1 MSGQASRPSGQD
13 PFEIVADQIVLIR
26 GEIRELKRT
35 SLDREDAAIL
45 NAEVA
50 EALDRMTA
58 AAASAPQ
65 ALRDALEAD
74 RAQTRAEAVR
84 SAIAAA
90 QGAVEGVRGDLE
102 AERQRYADGL
112 SEARRAARR
121 SVRGSWAWFATAAL
135 SGALLCALVI
145 YGTETAKAAVGIP
158 RLALLA
164 CEAIGGQKGESQG
177 QGYCVF
183 WDG

>member
-1 MSGQASRPSGQD
+1 MSKD
-13 PFEIVADQIVLIR
+13 PFQQLVDEITLIR
-26 GEIRELKRT
+26 GEVKELKRT
-35 SLDREDAAIL
+35 SLNREEAQTL
-45 NAEVA
+45 NELVT
-50 EALDRMTA
+50 EAVDRMTEA
-58 AAASAPQ
+58 AIGAREGVRS
-65 ALRDALEAD
+65 DLEAD
-74 RAQTRAEAVR
+74 RAQTARLAVQ
-84 SAIAAA
+84 SATAAA
-90 QGAVEGVRGDLE
+90 QGAVEGVRGQLE
-102 AERQRYADGL
+102 AERQDYAQAL
-112 SEARRAARR
+112 SDARREARR

-135 SGALLCALVI
+135 TGALLSALVI